1 MDKNFT
7 MMKFPREVVEHNIE
21 ASTSKVR
28 MPKRNLMMMGF
39 FAGMFIAYGAAA
51 SSVIIHNVSNVGLA
65 RLLAGCVFPV
75 GLMLIV
81 FIGGELFTGDCLMIM
96 GVLHNQYRIRSMVR
110 VLAVVFPSNLIGS
123 VVLAWL
129 VSMSGQWN
137 YTEGL
142 LGAFTIKVAMDKI
155 SMPFMTA
162 FISGVICNIFVCAAV
177 LLTNASKD
185 VTGKIWGC
193 FFPIMAF
200 IVGGYEHCVADM
212 YFVPA
217 GILAPGNET
226 YVQKA
231 MDTYGYTAARLAE
244 LNWGSF
250 FVDNVIPVTLGNM
263 LGGMVVMGAIL
274 YGIHGKTL
282 KMDRPS
288 KPHRHH
294 ERNYNGEKP
303 VEQKDR

>member
-1 MDKNFT
+1 
-7 MMKFPREVVEHNIE
+7 MKFPREVVEHNIE
-21 ASTSKVR
+21 ASTEKVKT
-28 MPKRNLMMMGF
+28 PKRNLVMMGF

-51 SSVIIHNVSNVGLA
+51 SSVIIHNMNNVGLA

-96 GVLHNQYRIRSMVR
+96 GVLHKQYRIRDMVR

-137 YTEGL
+137 YTDGL

-155 SMPFMTA
+155 SMPFQTA
-162 FISGVICNIFVCAAV
+162 FVSGVICNVFVCAAV
-177 LLTNASKD
+177 LLTTASKD

-217 GILAPGNET
+217 GIFALGNEQ

-231 MDTYGYTAARLAE
+231 MEVYGYTTQQLAE

-250 FVDNVIPVTLGNM
+250 FLDNVLPVTMGNM
-263 LGGMVVMGAIL
+263 VGGMVIMGAIL
-274 YGIHGKTL
+274 YGIHGKNL
-282 KMDRPS
+282 KMDRPA
-288 KPHRHH
+288 KAHRH
-294 ERNYNGEKP
+294 
-303 VEQKDR
+303 

>member
-110 VLAVVFPSNLIGS
+110 VLAVVFPSNLI
-123 VVLAWL
+123 VRWY
-129 VSMSGQWN
+129 W
-137 YTEGL
+137 
-142 LGAFTIKVAMDKI
+142 
-155 SMPFMTA
+155 
-162 FISGVICNIFVCAAV
+162 
-177 LLTNASKD
+177 
-185 VTGKIWGC
+185 
-193 FFPIMAF
+193 
-200 IVGGYEHCVADM
+200 
-212 YFVPA
+212 
-217 GILAPGNET
+217 PG
-226 YVQKA
+226 
-231 MDTYGYTAARLAE
+231 
-244 LNWGSF
+244 WC
-250 FVDNVIPVTLGNM
+250 P
-263 LGGMVVMGAIL
+263 
-274 YGIHGKTL
+274 
-282 KMDRPS
+282 
-288 KPHRHH
+288 
-294 ERNYNGEKP
+294 
-303 VEQKDR
+303 